1 MKKQLFQLL
10 KILISILL
18 LIFCFSLVDYNSVLM
33 IISNQSKILFILSL
47 LLIFLTLILATF
59 RWKIICN
66 ILNIEIGFKEL
77 LNIALFSN
85 FIGQVLPG
93 GGILGEVS
101 KIFLI
106 KDRNITKVQI
116 IKSVIYDKLFGL
128 FIAFSCFVISLIYFS
143 YFILNLFDGITILII
158 LNIFLVLTILT
169 YFYYSKFKNYFLNYV
184 KVWFPIDKKYFLKSM
199 IISIFIYILVFI
211 SFAFLS
217 YPNINGEKLFI
228 IIICFPIIHFL
239 KSFPISISGWGIR
252 EIAAIYLFSYFEV
265 SKEVALSISISFG
278 VVILISSFYGL
289 AISICNNFKKIKINF
304 PS

>member
-1 MKKQLFQLL
+1 M
-10 KILISILL
+10 
-18 LIFCFSLVDYNSVLM
+18 
-33 IISNQSKILFILSL
+33 
-47 LLIFLTLILATF
+47 LIFLTLILATF
-59 RWKIICN
+59 RWKIICKT
-66 ILNIEIGFKEL
+66 LNIAIGFKEL
-77 LNIALFSN
+77 LSIALFSN

-106 KDRNITKVQI
+106 KNKNITKVQI

-143 YFILNLFDGITILII
+143 YFILNLFDQMTILII
-158 LNIFLVLTILT
+158 LSIFFILIILM
-169 YFYYSKFKNYFLNYV
+169 YFCYLKFKNYFLKYV
-184 KVWFPIDKKYFLKSM
+184 RVWFPIDKKYFLKSM
-199 IISIFIYILVFI
+199 IISILIYVIVFT

-217 YPNINGEKLFI
+217 YPNINGESLFI
-228 IIICFPIIHFL
+228 ILICFPIIHFL

-278 VVILISSFYGL
+278 AIILISSFYGL
-289 AISICNNFKKIKINF
+289 AICIPYNLKKNKVNF

>member
-10 KILISILL
+10 KILISISL
-18 LIFCFSLVDYNSVLM
+18 LIFCFSLVDYNSVLV
-33 IISNQSKILFILSL
+33 IISNQSKILFILSS

-59 RWKIICN
+59 RWKIICKT
-66 ILNIEIGFKEL
+66 LNIAIGFKEL
-77 LNIALFSN
+77 LSIALFSN

-106 KDRNITKVQI
+106 KNKNITKVQI

-128 FIAFSCFVISLIYFS
+128 FIAFSFFVISLIYFS
-143 YFILNLFDGITILII
+143 YFILNLFDQMTILII
-158 LNIFLVLTILT
+158 LSIFFILIILM
-169 YFYYSKFKNYFLNYV
+169 YFCYLKFKNYFLKYV
-184 KVWFPIDKKYFLKSM
+184 RVWFPIDKKYFLKSM
-199 IISIFIYILVFI
+199 IISILIYVIVFT

-217 YPNINGEKLFI
+217 YPNINGESLFI
-228 IIICFPIIHFL
+228 ILICFPIIHFL

-278 VVILISSFYGL
+278 AIILISSFYGL
-289 AISICNNFKKIKINF
+289 AICIPYNLKKNKVNF